1 MLGCKP
7 TYEGLKP
14 DWIEKLAGIRPRCK
28 PTYEG
33 LKPPEGAGRNSH
45 LSRCKPTYEGLK
57 PRSPPER
64 GLKAGVLQAYL

>member
-1 MLGCKP
+1 
-7 TYEGLKP
+7 
-14 DWIEKLAGIRPRCK
+14 
-28 PTYEG
+28 